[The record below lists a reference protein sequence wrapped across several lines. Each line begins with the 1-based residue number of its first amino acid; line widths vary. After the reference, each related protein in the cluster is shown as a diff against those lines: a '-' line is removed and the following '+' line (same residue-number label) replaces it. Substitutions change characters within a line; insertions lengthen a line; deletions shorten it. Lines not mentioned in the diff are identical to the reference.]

1 MAKNT
6 TLSPG
11 LFPFSRRKDL
21 GTRLSWIKIKKDT
34 DFLCAEKT
42 RLVRDLVVSIFVDS
56 HPGIFSSALL

>member
-1 MAKNT
+1 M
-6 TLSPG
+6 
-11 LFPFSRRKDL
+11 
-21 GTRLSWIKIKKDT
+21 KIKKET